1 MCQFCEIKSPAR
13 FVLRDELLSPQ
24 ALSRV
29 KENCKIILKPSN
41 LRPGSLQENRR
52 EPGVGWVMLALL
64 TAGSSLLG
72 QVSVE
77 TRRKFLRIKG
87 SAEHSGKNLNVFP
100 ACGRKNK
107 NIKHPSLVFINSV
120 DAFTSSSV
128 T

>member
-1 MCQFCEIKSPAR
+1 M
-13 FVLRDELLSPQ
+13 
-24 ALSRV
+24 
-29 KENCKIILKPSN
+29 
-41 LRPGSLQENRR
+41 
-52 EPGVGWVMLALL
+52 GWVMLALL
-64 TAGSSLLG
+64 TAGSSLFG

-100 ACGRKNK
+100 VCGRRNK
-107 NIKHPSLVFINSV
+107 NIKHPSLVFINSI